1 MLESHANKPASNGAL
16 AERLGVTPGSVSAM
30 LTKLDELGLTTH
42 APYHG
47 VHLTEHGRELAL
59 RVIRQH
65 RLVEQFLAEAL
76 GMSWDRV
83 DAEAE
88 VLEHVLS
95 DELERLIAA
104 RLHDPE
110 RDPHGDPIP
119 TAELALSEPATGA
132 TLADAPV
139 GVAVRFVR
147 VSDSDPEMLRYLGKR
162 GIAPGAELTVVRR
175 EPFGGP
181 VILSRPEG
189 GEQLSF
195 GQELARA
202 MHVEV
207 IAADSAPADGG
218 SASTDCAASARLHP
232 GQRSPH
238 ARRKPSGPSRR

>member
-30 LTKLDELGLTTH
+30 LTKLGELGLTTH
-42 APYHG
+42 TRYHG
-47 VHLTEHGRELAL
+47 VRLTPQGRELAL

-76 GMSWDRV
+76 GMTWDRV

-95 DELERLIAA
+95 DELEQLIAA

-119 TAELALSEPATGA
+119 TAELALNEPRFGA
-132 TLADAPV
+132 TLADVPL
-139 GVAVRFVR
+139 GEPVRFVR
-147 VSDSDPEMLRYLGKR
+147 VSDSDPEMLRYLSER
-162 GIAPGAELTVVRR
+162 GIAPGAELTVLSR

-181 VILSRPEG
+181 VVFTRGDDDER
-189 GEQLSF
+189 LSF
-195 GQELARA
+195 GRELAGA
-202 MHVEV
+202 MYVEV
-207 IAADSAPADGG
+207 IAGEEQGPAG
-218 SASTDCAASARLHP
+218 ASCAATARLHP
-232 GQRSPH
+232 GQRSSH
-238 ARRKPSGPSRR
+238 ARRQSGGPNRR